1 MTDIY
6 RTKSYLPPPP
16 PPPPHTH
23 THTHTHTQ
31 THTVTAKCQL
41 NTVWK
46 FSILMLMYVRD
57 NTVNVSG
64 AYLMNCNKP
73 IYRAA
78 WETMT
83 PNRRGLGNYDAVVL
97 WRYVTAHALYW
108 PGIVGSKS
116 KVSMVS
122 HVRCLKPQIFSASKA
137 NIKDIRL
144 KVYFLSSVRF

>member
-1 MTDIY
+1 
-6 RTKSYLPPPP
+6 
-16 PPPPHTH
+16 
-23 THTHTHTQ
+23 
-31 THTVTAKCQL
+31 
-41 NTVWK
+41 
-46 FSILMLMYVRD
+46 MLMYVRD
-57 NTVNVSG
+57 NTVNDSG

-78 WETMT
+78 WETTT

-122 HVRCLKPQIFSASKA
+122 HVRCLKPQIISASKA
-137 NIKDIRL
+137 NIKDDRL
-144 KVYFLSSVRF
+144 KVYFLSVRDFTELSWILTAHVMSLISSWGWNNTLANPCQCNSCWFSDSFTRH